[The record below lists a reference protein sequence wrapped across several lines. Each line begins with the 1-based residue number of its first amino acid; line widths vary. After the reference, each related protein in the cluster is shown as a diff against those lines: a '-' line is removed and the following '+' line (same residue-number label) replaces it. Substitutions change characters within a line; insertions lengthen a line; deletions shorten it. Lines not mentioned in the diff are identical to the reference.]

1 LHLIAEQN
9 LRRSLLY
16 LAIVTLASCA
26 LIRLTIGFYTLV
38 WEQGLM
44 GAIDLK
50 LRHRDVHAWFAGIPV
65 YRTFTHAA
73 YPPAS
78 QALLWVFIGWL
89 PFEAVRWLWAAT
101 LVPILGGLA
110 YFFAYESHART
121 RAQRLLIVLVPLS
134 ITATRNT
141 IGNGQLVLH
150 LMLPLLAGVLI
161 LARRPVDWRTDLL
174 AALLILF
181 TLIKPTLSAPFL
193 WLVLLL
199 PGRLRPTLLVATGYV
214 ALTCFAVLFQPDG
227 WDVLLRYWRNLV
239 DLTFQ
244 FAGHTTV
251 VGLLDAFDLRAFATP
266 VSAAL
271 FIAFGAWVYRYRRID
286 PWLLLGVAA
295 FVARTWSYARP
306 YDDLLMI
313 VPIVSLFRIAQREPI
328 DRNTRLVAELLVV
341 AMVICNL
348 IPGNIVGWPPPGRYL
363 IEAIF
368 VSVWGAALFF
378 LMRETHRDAEARVRD

>member
-1 LHLIAEQN
+1 
-9 LRRSLLY
+9 
-16 LAIVTLASCA
+16 
-26 LIRLTIGFYTLV
+26 
-38 WEQGLM
+38 M

-50 LRHRDVHAWFAGIPV
+50 LRHRDVHDWFAGIQV

-78 QALLWVFIGWL
+78 HALLWVLIGWL

-110 YFFAYESHART
+110 YLFANESRART
-121 RAQRLLIVLVPLS
+121 RAQRLLLVLVLLS

-150 LMLPLLAGVLI
+150 VMLPLLAGVLM

-174 AALLILF
+174 ATLLILF
-181 TLIKPTLSAPFL
+181 SLIKPTLSAPFL

-199 PGRLRPTLLVATGYV
+199 PGRWRPTLLVATGYV
-214 ALTCFAVLFQPDG
+214 ALTCFAVMFQPDG
-227 WDVLLRYWRNLV
+227 WDVLLSYCRNLV
-239 DLTFQ
+239 DHTMQ
-244 FAGHTTV
+244 GHTTLI
-251 VGLLDAFDLRAFATP
+251 GLLDAFDLRAFATP
-266 VSAAL
+266 ASAAL
-271 FIAFGAWVYRYRRID
+271 FIAFGAWVYRYRRVD

-306 YDDLLMI
+306 YDDLLI
-313 VPIVSLFRIAQREPI
+313 LVPIVTLFRITQGGPI
-328 DRNTRLVAELLVV
+328 NRNTRLVAELLLV

-348 IPGNIVGWPPPGRYL
+348 IPGNVVAWAPPGRYL

-368 VSVWGAALFF
+368 ASVWGAALFF
-378 LMRETHRDAEARVRD
+378 LLREAHREAEARVRD